1 MTVCD
6 APTRGLKSTDCKRK
20 EAPLRPLFV
29 ALAAA
34 LALVSQLAMP
44 ANGQAQSNQ
53 QTSEAIKD
61 WTLNCATPQGAPAEQ
76 CILVQDRLNP
86 ENQQPIM
93 QIAVGFWGPER
104 HRGLIITLPLGVTL
118 PQGIQLEVDDTVI
131 RKAPYVTC
139 APNGCQAHMPLDD
152 ALLQSMKSGQ
162 QGKIVFANARGQA
175 VPVAFSL
182 SGFTAGFAKVK

>member
-20 EAPLRPLFV
+20 DVPLHPWFV
-29 ALAAA
+29 AFAAA
-34 LALVSQLAMP
+34 LALISQLATT
-44 ANGQAQSNQ
+44 ANGHAQNNQ
-53 QTSEAIKD
+53 QTSEVIKD
-61 WTLNCATPQGAPAEQ
+61 WTLKCATPQGAPAEQ

-93 QIAVGFWGPER
+93 QVAVGFWGPER
-104 HRGLIITLPLGVTL
+104 HRGLVITLPLGVTL

-131 RKAPYVTC
+131 SKAPYVTC
-139 APNGCQAHMPLDD
+139 TPNGCQAHMPLDD

-162 QGKIVFANARGQA
+162 QGKVVFANARGQA

>member
-6 APTRGLKSTDCKRK
+6 ALTRGLMGTDCKRK
-20 EAPLRPLFV
+20 DVPLRPLFV

-34 LALVSQLAMP
+34 LALLSQLAMT

-53 QTSEAIKD
+53 QTSEVIKD

-93 QIAVGFWGPER
+93 QVAVGFWGPER
-104 HRGLIITLPLGVTL
+104 HRGLVITLPLGVTL
-118 PQGIQLEVDDTVI
+118 PQGVELKVDDTVI
-131 RKAPYVTC
+131 SKAPYVTC
-139 APNGCQAHMPLDD
+139 TPNGCQAHMPLDD
-152 ALLQSMKSGQ
+152 ELLQSMKSGQ
-162 QGKIVFANARGQA
+162 QGKVVFANASGQA